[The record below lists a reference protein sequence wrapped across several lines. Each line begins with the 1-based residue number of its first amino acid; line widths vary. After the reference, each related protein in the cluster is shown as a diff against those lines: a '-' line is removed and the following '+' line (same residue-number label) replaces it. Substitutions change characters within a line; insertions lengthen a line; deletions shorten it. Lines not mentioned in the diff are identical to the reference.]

1 MAQNPVR
8 PARAFRIERRGDRP
22 VVLVQRATTGRPV
35 NSPSALLALALHRG
49 RQRQPRSAAPEPPSS
64 RRVASSHSV
73 ASHARFAHSARLGRL
88 RP

>member
-1 MAQNPVR
+1 MASNPVR

-22 VVLVQRATTGRPV
+22 VVLVRHTTSGRPV

-49 RQRQPRSAAPEPPSS
+49 RQRQPRRAAPEPPSS
-64 RRVASSHSV
+64 RRVASSHFV
-73 ASHARFAHSARLGRL
+73 APHARAAHSARLGRQ